1 MSREPKVI
9 RVSEP
14 FECPFNVGFACML
27 DENIEDQL
35 LCEDD
40 VPHNC
45 PLITQ
50 DYTVKLVRDRTVK

>member
-1 MSREPKVI
+1 MSRSPKVI
-9 RVSEP
+9 HVSDP

-27 DENIEDQL
+27 DENIGDQL

-45 PLITQ
+45 PLVLH
-50 DYTVKLVRDRTVK
+50 DYTVKLVRDRITK